1 MSMLKNVAKMYC
13 KKNPIKVATTIG
25 AAVVAG
31 PVLGAGLA
39 LTAVAGVSG
48 FILGKKIEDSR
59 AKK

>member
-13 KKNPIKVATTIG
+13 KKNPIKVGTTIG

-31 PVLGAGLA
+31 PVLGAGLV
-39 LTAVAGVSG
+39 LTTLASVGG
-48 FILGKKIEDSR
+48 FMLGKKIEDNK